1 MEILIN
7 SSPADITLE
16 NEKTIGDVLA
26 GMEQWLAGSGNRLS
40 GLLIDGKMISARELD
55 GVFGLEL
62 KGLKTLDIRIS
73 SWQELAAEALGVLRE
88 TCNLYASA
96 SFEDRSGIYAY
107 WESSPAA
114 AFLADRIPD
123 MAAFAARTFQGEG
136 LAPGA
141 LGVLAEERLREL
153 GDPAGETAAI
163 EGLVSEIAARMEDLP
178 LDIQTGKDARAAETM
193 QLFSRIGEKLFR
205 ILFILRLSRQ
215 GAEDFTVNGL
225 HVREFMDDFNAALK
239 ELTAAYENRDSVLI
253 GDLAEYEMAP
263 RLIQFYSALK
273 ERSAVSTP

>member
-16 NEKTIGDVLA
+16 NEKTIGDVLV
-26 GMEQWLAGSGNRLS
+26 GIEQWLAGSGNRLS
-40 GLLIDGKMISARELD
+40 GLLIDGEKISARELE
-55 GVFGLEL
+55 GSFGLEL
-62 KGLKTLDIRIS
+62 KGLKTLDILIS

-88 TCNLYASA
+88 TCNHYASA
-96 SFEDRSGIYAY
+96 AFEDRSGIYTY

-114 AFLADRIPD
+114 VFLAGQIPD
-123 MAAFAARTFQGEG
+123 MAAFADRSFQGEG

-153 GDPAGETAAI
+153 GDPAGEIAAI
-163 EGLVSEIAARMEDLP
+163 EGLVSEIAVRMEDLP
-178 LDIQTGKDARAAETM
+178 LDIQTGKDARAVETM

-205 ILFILRLSRQ
+205 ILFIIRLSRK
-215 GAEDFTVNGL
+215 AVENFTVNGL
-225 HVREFMDDFNAALK
+225 QVREFMDDFNAALK
-239 ELTAAYENRDSVLI
+239 ELSAAYENRDAVLI

-273 ERSAVSTP
+273 EHSAVSMS